1 MNNVDDVIP
10 MRLENL
16 LELTLR
22 LSSAKHDKYQ
32 DDLFTTLL
40 PFDICTQMAKIIK
53 SDSEMEGKM
62 EDTSTLKG
70 IECFT
75 FGYSVHWPLSI
86 VLNHMTISKYQLI
99 FRQLFY
105 CKHVENYLCR
115 VWIENKNAKKFDHS
129 TSELYRAAFT
139 LRQRMMNAIQNLEY
153 YMMIEVIEPVW
164 HVFMQQ
170 MAKAKNIDDV
180 LIFHEDFLDHCL
192 KNCMLTYPELLHRI
206 INVCNTC
213 IKFCQFIEAQTVD
226 DESSGAKTATFSE
239 KVTKYDEVFTSDVVR
254 LLDAVHEIA
263 EKDNSEKF
271 VSLSNRIN
279 FNHYY
284 TEYLTSRR

>member
-1 MNNVDDVIP
+1 MNAVDDVMP
-10 MRLENL
+10 MRLEYL

-22 LSSAKHDKYQ
+22 MSSAKHDKYQ
-32 DDLFTTLL
+32 DDLCTTLL

-53 SDSEMEGKM
+53 TDSGIESEDMV
-62 EDTSTLKG
+62 DTSSLKG

-75 FGYSVHWPLSI
+75 FGYNVRWPLSI
-86 VLNHMTISKYQLI
+86 VLNQLTISKYQLI

-115 VWIENKNAKKFDHS
+115 VWIANKNAKKFDQS
-129 TSELYRAAFT
+129 TSELYRLAFT

-180 LIFHEDFLDHCL
+180 LSYHEDFLDYCL
-192 KNCMLTYPELLHRI
+192 KNCMLTHSELLKRI
-206 INVCNTC
+206 INVCKIC
-213 IKFCQFIEAQTVD
+213 ISFCHFIE
-226 DESSGAKTATFSE
+226 
-239 KVTKYDEVFTSDVVR
+239 
-254 LLDAVHEIA
+254 
-263 EKDNSEKF
+263 
-271 VSLSNRIN
+271 VSYMRKL
-279 FNHYY
+279 
-284 TEYLTSRR
+284 